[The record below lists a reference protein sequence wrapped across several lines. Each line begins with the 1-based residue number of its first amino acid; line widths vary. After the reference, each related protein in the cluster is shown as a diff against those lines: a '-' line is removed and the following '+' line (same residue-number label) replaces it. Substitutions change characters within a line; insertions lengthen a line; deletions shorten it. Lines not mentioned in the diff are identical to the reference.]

1 MEVYPVMWLQRS
13 HQRSDLAPTM
23 SVDPITFA
31 IQNQFYLGAY
41 TACRELALQH
51 SMGGLN
57 NPESRVRL
65 VYAARAAVAAGH
77 YEAARSLLDGPLDAY
92 VDAKSV
98 ELLSRF
104 LETVR
109 LGQPGLGDA
118 TSLLSEL
125 LALLD
130 QASTDDGIAQT
141 VRYNAGLALFE
152 SGDTQQALE
161 VLGVTGAGGSQEIE
175 CIALGVH
182 VLLAINRV
190 DLAEKEYVAAR
201 QWGDDSLLVQLIEAW
216 IGLMRG
222 GRASQ
227 QAYYVYDELSQNTS
241 VANTPSVISSLVGK
255 SAALAALDQQREG
268 IETLQTAEALDN
280 ANASV
285 IANQAVF
292 TALNPSAT
300 TDDLDSIESRLRAA
314 APDHPLV
321 ADWDAKRL
329 ELESAVAAFAA

>member
-1 MEVYPVMWLQRS
+1 M
-13 HQRSDLAPTM
+13 
-23 SVDPITFA
+23 
-31 IQNQFYLGAY
+31 
-41 TACRELALQH
+41 
-51 SMGGLN
+51 
-57 NPESRVRL
+57 
-65 VYAARAAVAAGH
+65 
-77 YEAARSLLDGPLDAY
+77 
-92 VDAKSV
+92 
-98 ELLSRF
+98 
-104 LETVR
+104 
-109 LGQPGLGDA
+109 
-118 TSLLSEL
+118 
-125 LALLD
+125 
-130 QASTDDGIAQT
+130 
-141 VRYNAGLALFE
+141 
-152 SGDTQQALE
+152 
-161 VLGVTGAGGSQEIE
+161 
-175 CIALGVH
+175 H

-280 ANASV
+280 ASASV

>member
-1 MEVYPVMWLQRS
+1 
-13 HQRSDLAPTM
+13 
-23 SVDPITFA
+23 
-31 IQNQFYLGAY
+31 
-41 TACRELALQH
+41 
-51 SMGGLN
+51 
-57 NPESRVRL
+57 
-65 VYAARAAVAAGH
+65 
-77 YEAARSLLDGPLDAY
+77 
-92 VDAKSV
+92 
-98 ELLSRF
+98 
-104 LETVR
+104 
-109 LGQPGLGDA
+109 
-118 TSLLSEL
+118 
-125 LALLD
+125 
-130 QASTDDGIAQT
+130 
-141 VRYNAGLALFE
+141 
-152 SGDTQQALE
+152 
-161 VLGVTGAGGSQEIE
+161 
-175 CIALGVH
+175 
-182 VLLAINRV
+182 
-190 DLAEKEYVAAR
+190 
-201 QWGDDSLLVQLIEAW
+201 
-216 IGLMRG
+216 MRG

-280 ANASV
+280 ASASV